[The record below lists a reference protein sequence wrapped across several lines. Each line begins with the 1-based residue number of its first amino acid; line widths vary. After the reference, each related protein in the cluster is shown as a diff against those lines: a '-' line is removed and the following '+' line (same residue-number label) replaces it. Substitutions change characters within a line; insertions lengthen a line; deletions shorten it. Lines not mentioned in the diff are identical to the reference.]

1 VIFGTRF
8 LIFRLTIFTIAA
20 IAQGYLFVQIR
31 QAIRSSRGSDRFK
44 SRAVRL
50 VGAVIVALFCLNAYI
65 MVTRMPWVDPP
76 VLAQVG
82 LLYPVAVWNFGSLF
96 SALLLFLAR
105 AAGGLGRA
113 LARLWRSLSGE
124 GAMDPVDLG
133 RRRFLRL
140 GGGSLAAAPLVLS
153 GYGAAYASMASGVQE
168 LTLPF
173 GRRLRVVQL
182 TDIHAGLYM
191 TREQIRRY
199 ADLVKGLRPDLFVLT
214 GDYISNSMSFLP
226 GCLEEVS
233 RVRARYGTF
242 ATLGNHE
249 HWFGKPRDISVV
261 FRRHNIQLL
270 DNAHRVIQ
278 TEQGPLA
285 VAGID
290 DLRSGRPDLDAAL
303 AGIDPS
309 IPTLLLSHRPEIFP
323 LAAGRGIPLTLAGH
337 WHGGQIKLSV
347 LGVDLSIAHAF
358 TPYPEGLYRIID
370 SHLYVSR
377 GIGTTATPI
386 RLNAPPEV
394 TLFHLT

>member
-1 VIFGTRF
+1 MIFGTRF

-124 GAMDPVDLG
+124 GATDPVDLG